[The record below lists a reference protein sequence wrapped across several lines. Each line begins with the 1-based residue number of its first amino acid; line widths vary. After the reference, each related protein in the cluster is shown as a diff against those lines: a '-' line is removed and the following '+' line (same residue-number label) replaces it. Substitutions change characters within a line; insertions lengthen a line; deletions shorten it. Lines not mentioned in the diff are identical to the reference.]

1 MTTYTDSAPLQT
13 RSKFLQFLENLPGAK
28 LLKNLKI
35 GSKLTIGFGIL
46 VALTLLGATFSWVG
60 STLAA
65 QNINRTSDVRVPAA
79 LTSSRAQAN
88 LLKMLGDVRGYLA
101 LGQPEFRDSYARA
114 REAFEV
120 DLAELKKLEPQLNEA
135 NKARLAELDAAF
147 NEWSAL
153 PETLFELRDDQLER
167 EPAYRILA
175 TEGILR
181 GGQVLIDLN
190 QMIELQGRREPTA
203 ENVDLLTDMARYQG
217 SFAAMLSA
225 LRGYVTTRNRT
236 FKGEYESNRDLN
248 EFAWTTLQNKRNAL
262 TPAQQELLDNIVQ
275 NREEFLA
282 LPDQMFEILESDQ
295 WRQDLYLFSVEGI
308 PLTEKMQTLLDEM
321 TNDQQVLL
329 ETDLNM
335 GRAGLIR
342 ANQQI
347 LAGGVIAVIIGLGL
361 AFIFRENIA
370 GPVIRLT
377 GVAERIRG
385 GDLDTRAAVESKDEI
400 GTLAETFNN
409 MTGKLRQTLFQVTKE
424 KKRADDL
431 LNVVIPIGVE
441 LSSERNFNR
450 LLENMLVQAKQF
462 CHANAGALYLREE
475 NALKYVIIRNDAQN
489 LALGGTTNKPINLPS
504 IPLYTTSGQPD
515 EQNVVVK
522 VALSGN
528 TINIEDANKVAG
540 FDISGPKELEIN
552 PQNHDFATS
561 ILNIPLKNG
570 NNEVRGVLQL
580 LDARDVET
588 RQIIPFDANIQ
599 QMMESFSSLAAA
611 ALDAYIRESSL
622 RQEIQ
627 QLRIEIDE
635 AKRKQQVSEIVDTDF
650 FQDLQS
656 KALSI
661 RSRRSKQQEK
671 RESESDA
678 E

>member
-1 MTTYTDSAPLQT
+1 M
-13 RSKFLQFLENLPGAK
+13 ENLPGAK

-46 VALTLLGATFSWVG
+46 VALVLLVTTFSWLG
-60 STLAA
+60 STLATE
-65 QNINRTSDVRVPAA
+65 NINQTSDVRVPTA
-79 LTSSRAQAN
+79 LTSARAQAD

-101 LGQPEFRDSYARA
+101 LGQPEFRESYEQARQ
-114 REAFEV
+114 AFEA
-120 DLAELKKLEPQLNEA
+120 DLNALKRLEPQLNET
-135 NKARLAELDAAF
+135 NQARLAELDATF
-147 NEWSAL
+147 QEWSKL

-167 EPAYRILA
+167 EPAYKILA

-181 GGQVLIDLN
+181 GGQVLIDLDK
-190 QMIELQGRREPTA
+190 MIEAQGNREPTE
-203 ENVDLLTDMARYQG
+203 ENAALLTDMARFQG
-217 SFAAMLSA
+217 TFAAMLSG

-248 EFAWTTLQNKRNAL
+248 EFAWTTLRGKQASLTSDQQAL
-262 TPAQQELLDNIVQ
+262 LAEITK
-275 NREEFLA
+275 NREAFLA
-282 LPDQMFEILESDQ
+282 LPDQMFEVLESEQ
-295 WRQDLYLFSVEGI
+295 WRQDLYLFSAEGI

-321 TNDQQVLL
+321 TNDQQMLL
-329 ETDLNM
+329 ETDLDR
-335 GRAGLIR
+335 GRDGLIR
-342 ANQQI
+342 ANLQT
-347 LAGGVIAVIIGLGL
+347 LVGGVVAVVIGLSL
-361 AFIFRENIA
+361 AIIFRENIA
-370 GPVIRLT
+370 APVVRLT

-385 GDLDTRAAVESKDEI
+385 GDLDTQAKIESRDEI
-400 GTLAETFNN
+400 GVLAGTFNN
-409 MTGKLRQTLFQVTKE
+409 MTSKLRQTLFQVTRE

-462 CHANAGALYLREE
+462 CHANAGALYLREG
-475 NALKYVIIRNDAQN
+475 NNLKYVIIRNDAQT
-489 LALGGTTNKPINLPS
+489 LALGGTSGKPITLT
-504 IPLYTTSGQPD
+504 PLALFGPDGQPND
-515 EQNVVVK
+515 RNPVVE

-528 TINIEDANKVAG
+528 TINISDSSQVTEEYDV
-540 FDISGPKELEIN
+540 SSPKELEIN
-552 PQNHDFATS
+552 PQTHRFATS

-570 NNEVRGVLQL
+570 TNEVRGVLQL
-580 LDARDVET
+580 LDAQDLET
-588 RQIIPFDANIQ
+588 RQIIPFDPNIQ

-650 FQDLQS
+650 FQDLQA
-656 KALSI
+656 KAHSI
-661 RSRRSKQQEK
+661 RSRRGK
-671 RESESDA
+671 RKASEEESDP